1 MQKTIKKALVV
12 FQGKNIR
19 RVWHEDEWYFSVVDI
34 VGALTESPT
43 PRQYWGKLKDRE
55 FVQEELNKRFDQ
67 LLEDEPSAFDD
78 EYGEFMNSIKTTLF
92 LGDWIEEKDEDF
104 LMEKYDIR
112 PGEIRAKLEK
122 TDWLLYAAQEIAK
135 ITQHRIAI
143 RELEK
148 LRLRVQDGV
157 REELLVLLKLKGIGR
172 IRARRLYGNGIK
184 DLGDIKKVDL
194 ATLGQILG
202 KAIAEDVK
210 KQVGEEVKEVPAGKR
225 KGQLG
230 LGKF

>member
-1 MQKTIKKALVV
+1 MVSHTLEMRPQLTIKV
-12 FQGKNIR
+12 
-19 RVWHEDEWYFSVVDI
+19 
-34 VGALTESPT
+34 
-43 PRQYWGKLKDRE
+43 KDRDLI
-55 FVQEELNKRFDQ
+55 QEELNKRFDQ

-78 EYGEFMNSIKTTLF
+78 EYGEFMNSIKTSLF
-92 LGDWIEEKDEDF
+92 LGDWIDEKDEDF

-122 TDWLLYAAQEIAK
+122 ADWLLYAAEEIAK

-143 RELEK
+143 RELAK

-157 REELLVLLKLKGIGR
+157 REELLVLLRLKGIGR
-172 IRARRLYGNGIK
+172 IRARRLYANGIK
-184 DLGDIKKVDL
+184 DLGDIKTVDVT
-194 ATLGQILG
+194 TLGQILG

-210 KQVGEEVKEVPAGKR
+210 KQVGEEVKEVPSGRK